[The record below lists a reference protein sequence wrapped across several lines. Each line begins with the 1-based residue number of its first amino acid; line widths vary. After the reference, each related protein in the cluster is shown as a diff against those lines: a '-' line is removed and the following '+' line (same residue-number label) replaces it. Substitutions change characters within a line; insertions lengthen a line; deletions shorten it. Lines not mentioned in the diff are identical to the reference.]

1 MNDGGGAPVSANY
14 DVVVAGGGLAGL
26 SAGLASARLGRKT
39 MVLVGDILGGQLLSI
54 NKIDGYPGFPEGIA
68 GYDLGPMT
76 QEQAAAA
83 GAEFA
88 TSELATLAPDG
99 GGWRLT
105 ASDGE
110 TYGAR
115 GVVIATGA
123 GLKKLGVPGEER
135 LFGKGVSHCA
145 SCDAP
150 LMRGKS
156 VAVIGGGDSAA
167 QEALTLA
174 EAAARVVILH
184 RGAALRA
191 QAAYRDAVASNPK
204 IELRY
209 NSEVMEIVGEAS
221 VTGVKVRDRATD
233 GTSLVEVAGVF
244 AYIGLAPNSAFV
256 AGQIAL
262 DPDARIPTDST
273 MRTALKGICAA
284 GAVRAGWP
292 GRAAAAAGDGAAA
305 AIAIDRY
312 LSDDEWCVPIAR

>member
-1 MNDGGGAPVSANY
+1 VSTDYEVA
-14 DVVVAGGGLAGL
+14 VVGGGLAGL

-39 MVLVGDILGGQLLSI
+39 LVLVGEILGGQLISI
-54 NKIDGYPGFPEGIA
+54 NKIDGFPGFPEGVA

-76 QEQAAAA
+76 QEQATAA
-83 GAEFA
+83 GAEFVA
-88 TSELATLAPDG
+88 AELAALALDG
-99 GGWRLT
+99 GQLRLT
-105 ASDGE
+105 TSDGE

-123 GLKKLGVPGEER
+123 ALKKLGIPGEDR

-150 LMRGKS
+150 LMRSKS

-174 EAAARVVILH
+174 ESAARVVILH
-184 RGAALRA
+184 RGSALHA

-209 NSEVMEIVGEAS
+209 NSEVTEIVGEAS
-221 VTGVKVRDRATD
+221 VTGIEVHDRAT
-233 GTSLVEVAGVF
+233 GGMSLLEVAGVF
-244 AYIGLAPNSAFV
+244 AYIGLTPNSALV
-256 AGQIAL
+256 AGKIAL
-262 DPDARIPTDST
+262 DPDARIPTDGA
-273 MRTALKGICAA
+273 MRTALKGVCAA
-284 GAVRAGWP
+284 GAVRAGFP

-312 LSDDEWCVPIAR
+312 LSDDEWGGSAR

>member
-1 MNDGGGAPVSANY
+1 
-14 DVVVAGGGLAGL
+14 LAGL

-39 MVLVGDILGGQLLSI
+39 LVLVGDILGGQLLSI
-54 NKIDGYPGFPEGIA
+54 NKIDGYPGFPEGVA

-76 QEQAAAA
+76 QEQGAAA
-83 GAEFA
+83 GAEFGA
-88 TSELATLAPDG
+88 AELAALTPEG
-99 GGWRLT
+99 RRWRLT

-110 TYGAR
+110 TYGA
-115 GVVIATGA
+115 GGIVIATGA

-204 IELRY
+204 IELY
-209 NSEVMEIVGEAS
+209 CNSEVIEIVGEAS
-221 VTGVKVRDRATD
+221 VTGVKVRDRATG
-233 GTSLVEVAGVF
+233 GTSLLEVAGVF
-244 AYIGLAPNSAFV
+244 AYIGLTPNSAFI

-262 DPDARIPTDST
+262 DPDGRIPTDSA
-273 MRTALKGICAA
+273 MRTALKGVCAA

-312 LSDDEWCVPIAR
+312 LSDDAWSGPAAR